1 MKTFAAV
8 SLALAAGSNALVARQ
23 STCCFHLS
31 ASGGETGNVGQLSD
45 GQNRIGG
52 GLPEGQYCIDSNG
65 GLTDQS
71 SRGCILTPPTTQ
83 FQCDV
88 GASPTSGFSVGNGGA
103 LSSNGNSQFYACPTG
118 DNGSFNI
125 YTTPVAGQSGCV
137 QVSLTADNCA
147 PAASPS
153 PSPSPTPSPTSQA
166 PPAATQSQCPAA
178 LTGNYEFPHLI
189 VPVDSNNPNQA
200 AGTSLNGTVTPSVSS
215 IFNFDIPSSDSGKT
229 CSLVFLFPNQSD
241 LQTSSFSF
249 SGSGSID
256 FASLQGTA
264 NAQTS
269 FSNTPALNQDLAVIT
284 VAPGNSYNV
293 ASFACP
299 AGRTVAFKLSTTSS
313 TNLNY
318 FQDFN
323 PSPIGLY
330 ITVC

>member
-1 MKTFAAV
+1 MKTFAVV

-31 ASGGETGNVGQLSD
+31 ASGGQSGTVGQLSD

-52 GLPEGQYCIDSNG
+52 GLPQAQYCIDSNG

-83 FQCDV
+83 FQCDAR
-88 GASPTSGFSVGNGGA
+88 GSPTPGFSVGNGGA
-103 LSSNGNSQFYACPTG
+103 LSSNGNNQFYACPTG
-118 DNGSFNI
+118 DNGSFNL
-125 YTTPVAGQSGCV
+125 YVQPVQGQQGCV
-137 QVSLTADNCA
+137 KVSLTADNCA

-153 PSPSPTPSPTSQA
+153 PSPSPSATSQA

-178 LTGNYEFPHLI
+178 LTGNFEFPHLI
-189 VPVDSNNPNQA
+189 VPVDSNNPNRA
-200 AGTSLNGTVTPSVSS
+200 AGTSFNGQVTPSIAS
-215 IFNFDIPSSDSGKT
+215 IFNFDIPQSDSGKT
-229 CSLVFLFPNQSD
+229 CSLVFLFPKQSD
-241 LQTSSFSF
+241 LQTSSFTF

-256 FASLQGTA
+256 FSSLQGPA

-269 FSNTPALNQDLAVIT
+269 FSNTPALAVDLAVIT
-284 VAPGNSYNV
+284 VAPGNSYNI
-293 ASFACP
+293 ASFPCP
-299 AGRTVAFKLSTTSS
+299 AGQTVGFKLSTTSD

-323 PSPIGLY
+323 PAP
-330 ITVC
+330 